1 MGTSEPTPPGSDD
14 GEDERDAEEGDQSIA
29 ALREQVEQKYDFDD
43 FGPEDMEQMT
53 AEEWEAAFDPDSW
66 VTGPE
71 LLDRVE
77 ADLKQ
82 RVIDR
87 DVFARIERH
96 EEYILAYSDAGFA
109 VVYPDGSIAGEG
121 TVLRDTKPTV
131 ALASME
137 SYDVPDVPEGEVLP
151 TPAEVPEGG
160 SELGN
165 QMLQVVAF
173 AQALAGLALVGAFI
187 FAGATVIALV
197 AGLFFLAIAFVLFFT
212 VANARLSD
220 RFRAEEFRDRL
231 RAMNVGEGERPDY
244 LPVDEN
250 GNLTLD
256 RSEASGGLPEDV
268 ATGADGPPA
277 EDGAAASEAAD
288 SPPETDADSE

>member
-1 MGTSEPTPPGSDD
+1 
-14 GEDERDAEEGDQSIA
+14 
-29 ALREQVEQKYDFDD
+29 
-43 FGPEDMEQMT
+43 
-53 AEEWEAAFDPDSW
+53 
-66 VTGPE
+66 
-71 LLDRVE
+71 
-77 ADLKQ
+77 
-82 RVIDR
+82 
-87 DVFARIERH
+87 
-96 EEYILAYSDAGFA
+96 
-109 VVYPDGSIAGEG
+109 
-121 TVLRDTKPTV
+121 
-131 ALASME
+131 
-137 SYDVPDVPEGEVLP
+137 VPDVPEGEVLP